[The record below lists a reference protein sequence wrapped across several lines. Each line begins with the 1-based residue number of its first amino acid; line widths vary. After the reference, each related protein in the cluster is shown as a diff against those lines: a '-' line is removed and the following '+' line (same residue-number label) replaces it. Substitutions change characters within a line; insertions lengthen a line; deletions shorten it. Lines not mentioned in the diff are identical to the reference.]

1 MENKLKEEIERL
13 WNEIILLQAENTA
26 LRRKLG
32 EEYRDF
38 SFYRNFCELE
48 KVAEKDNL
56 IKTLLQRIEDMP
68 FSTRTLNVLKSAQC
82 ITLGDIAR
90 LELFDLMR
98 FRQFGN
104 KCISEVKSV
113 MEAHNLNFGMDVDEI
128 ARQALIKAG
137 LNAK

>member
-1 MENKLKEEIERL
+1 MENKLKEENERL
-13 WNEIILLQAENTA
+13 WNEIHLLQAENAA

-32 EEYRDF
+32 EDYRDF
-38 SFYRNFCELE
+38 SYYRNFCDLE
-48 KVAEKDNL
+48 KVAEKDAL

-90 LELFDLMR
+90 LELSDLMK

-113 MEAHNLNFGMDVDEI
+113 MEAHNLTFGMDVD
-128 ARQALIKAG
+128 
-137 LNAK
+137 

>member
-1 MENKLKEEIERL
+1 MENKIKKEKERL
-13 WNEIILLQAENTA
+13 WHEIFLLQAENAA

-32 EEYRDF
+32 EDYRDF
-38 SFYRNFCELE
+38 SYYRNFCDLE
-48 KVAEKDNL
+48 KVAENDKI
-56 IKTLLQRIEDMP
+56 IKALLERTEDMP
-68 FSTRTLNVLKSAQC
+68 FSTRTLNVLKAAQC

-90 LELFDLMR
+90 LELLDFGK

-113 MEAHNLNFGMDVDEI
+113 MEAHNLTFGMDVDEI
-128 ARQALIKAG
+128 AKQALIKAG